1 MQIYGYIANSNSEK
15 VRSRGFTIAQRKF
28 TITAQYILFPVVLV
42 LSTLQTGCYMLKQGT
57 HLLSDRLQA
66 VPVEKILQSDNLT
79 LEEEIFFSR
88 IASVNNFATDS
99 LGLQKSKNYSKYI
112 RTDSSYLAAVVSG
125 AGTFSTNPYLWKFP
139 FIDEVPYKGFFK
151 HEDAVLEAEKLSN
164 KGFDTWIR
172 GVDAFSTL
180 GITSDPLYSFMTDY
194 SIHRIAELIIHEQ
207 THATI
212 WVPKQTQFNEEMAAF
227 IGEAGAERYIAD
239 TYGENSQEMFT
250 LLAEKRDRIHWVD
263 DISELRIGLET
274 LYSKNIP
281 DTEKE
286 ILKQKT
292 IVDFKDSFKEGYEGR
307 YETDLYKKIPDLEI
321 NNAFIALYAVYYE
334 HNSLLMKLYRYCGES
349 VSALIELLKPLAEN
363 RENPYDYINT
373 ILKKPKPL

>member
-1 MQIYGYIANSNSEK
+1 VSTGL
-15 VRSRGFTIAQRKF
+15 RSFTIAEKKL
-28 TITAQYILFPVVLV
+28 TITAQYILFPVVIV
-42 LSTLQTGCYMLKQGT
+42 LSTLQTGCYMLTQGT
-57 HLLSDRLQA
+57 HLLADRFQA

-88 IASVNNFATDS
+88 IASVNNFATAS

-125 AGTFSTNPYLWKFP
+125 AGSFSTNPYLWKFP
-139 FIDEVPYKGFFK
+139 FIGEVPYKGFFK
-151 HEDAVLEAEKLSN
+151 HEDAVLEADKLDK

-194 SIHRIAELIIHEQ
+194 SLHRIAEMIIHEQ

-227 IGEAGAERYIAD
+227 IGEAGAEQYIAD
-239 TYGENSQEMFT
+239 TYGENSQELHI
-250 LLAEKRDRIHWVD
+250 LLAEKRDRIRWID
-263 DISELRIGLET
+263 DISELRADLET

-292 IVDFKDSFKEGYEGR
+292 IANFKNSFKEGYGDR
-307 YETDLYKKIPDLEI
+307 YETDLYKKIPELAI

-334 HNSLLMKLYRYCGES
+334 HNKLLMDLFHYCGES
-349 VSALIELLKPLAEN
+349 AAGLIELLKPLVDN
-363 RENPYDYINT
+363 KENPYDYINS
-373 ILKKPKPL
+373 ILSGSIP